1 MTQPPAQPHL
11 TPQFCFSTGAL
22 RDFLRLSRATVDDSI
37 TQNLNALV
45 TPARAGFDPTSTS
58 QRTPRSFPRQIDSQA
73 CQNFKDQVL
82 FPTWHARAEVLHY
95 CGVVATSPDP
105 DDPEALLRQIEAA
118 KDKERVVNERL
129 DPYSGRFFPREP
141 RTEQLAML
149 IRQEKGVENIV
160 RTRTWDM
167 VKQRCGESANT
178 WEEALA
184 GWRSR
189 AAGKVDGHSAE
200 RGNRAEEQRPQR
212 TRTLALWDPKDDTK
226 LGCFKTVP
234 HQNGGLAITERDV
247 RRACGHWW
255 CDFDAVKT
263 DLMGPDSFCPAKSPP
278 SRQTVRS
285 CYGTDTVVAVAA
297 GRIRRALSPKEGSQ
311 LSLGTCVWPESSI
324 QNPTRLRRNLCEY
337 LQLRPWTRTR
347 PIFHFPPHALEKIRV
362 LGPRH
367 NRPLLF
373 FQPCETHFFLD
384 DSAFFSSQCRRYDPR
399 PTTDPMPQPL
409 NSKEASLFRA
419 VIRAYEDKQY
429 KRGLKSADLIL
440 KKNPKHGDTMAMKA
454 LIMNAQGKTEEA
466 FALGKEALTVDMK
479 SHICWHVYGL
489 LYRANKNFEEA
500 IKAYKFALKLEPEST
515 QIQRDLAILQVQ
527 MRDYAGYIS
536 SRTAMLQAR
545 PQLRQS
551 WTALAIA
558 HHLSG
563 DLSAA
568 ENVLTTYE
576 GTLKSTPSR
585 SDYENSEAVMY
596 KNTIIA
602 EQGDYQRA
610 LEHLESAAK
619 HNLDRLEYLEL
630 RAKYLVKL
638 GKKEEA
644 IAAWQALVERNADRP
659 AYFEG
664 LESAHAF
671 SDSDAAARKEIY
683 EKYAKKFPRS
693 DAPRRLPLNFLSGD
707 DFSAAAKEY
716 LTLMFN
722 KGVPSTFANLKHL
735 YSDSAKKEA
744 LEALAQDYLKSSS
757 NSEATNG
764 DRSKGEAAA
773 LYFLAQH
780 YNYHLSRD
788 LTKAHEYVD
797 KAIEKVPDSVDFTM
811 TKARIWKHQGNLQKA
826 SETMDKARTLDTR
839 DRYINT
845 KAAKYQLRNNE
856 TEQALKTV
864 GLFTRADTVGGPL
877 ADLLDMQCVWFLS
890 EDGEAYARQGDDALA
905 LKRFHTVHNIF
916 DVWQEDQFD
925 FHSFSLRKG
934 QIRAYVD
941 MVRWEDHLRDHPFYS
956 RAALDAVAIYLRRA
970 DRPAANG
977 VNGDANGDDA
987 SERKKAAKK
996 AKKEQQRLEREAAD
1010 RAAKQDP
1017 NKGKPASEEPKKK
1030 DEDPLGLKLL
1040 EAEPLSAAMRFVA
1053 PLLQFSPQ
1061 NINAQFAGF
1070 DVYLRRKKY
1079 VLALRSLN
1087 AARELD
1093 ASHPG
1098 VHERV
1103 VEFAHVVRPALES
1116 LPTKVQELIKSEFT
1130 PPAGDL
1136 KKYNEEFL
1144 SNNKAKPTHIVAALK
1159 TRRVLGEDS
1168 AKAEADLANVVKAP
1182 DATFEL
1188 ATEVYNLLKAWRSSE
1203 AETLKKEAHARWPEV
1218 SLFA

>member
-1 MTQPPAQPHL
+1 
-11 TPQFCFSTGAL
+11 
-22 RDFLRLSRATVDDSI
+22 
-37 TQNLNALV
+37 
-45 TPARAGFDPTSTS
+45 
-58 QRTPRSFPRQIDSQA
+58 
-73 CQNFKDQVL
+73 
-82 FPTWHARAEVLHY
+82 
-95 CGVVATSPDP
+95 
-105 DDPEALLRQIEAA
+105 
-118 KDKERVVNERL
+118 
-129 DPYSGRFFPREP
+129 
-141 RTEQLAML
+141 
-149 IRQEKGVENIV
+149 
-160 RTRTWDM
+160 
-167 VKQRCGESANT
+167 
-178 WEEALA
+178 
-184 GWRSR
+184 
-189 AAGKVDGHSAE
+189 
-200 RGNRAEEQRPQR
+200 
-212 TRTLALWDPKDDTK
+212 
-226 LGCFKTVP
+226 
-234 HQNGGLAITERDV
+234 
-247 RRACGHWW
+247 
-255 CDFDAVKT
+255 
-263 DLMGPDSFCPAKSPP
+263 
-278 SRQTVRS
+278 
-285 CYGTDTVVAVAA
+285 
-297 GRIRRALSPKEGSQ
+297 
-311 LSLGTCVWPESSI
+311 
-324 QNPTRLRRNLCEY
+324 
-337 LQLRPWTRTR
+337 
-347 PIFHFPPHALEKIRV
+347 
-362 LGPRH
+362 
-367 NRPLLF
+367 
-373 FQPCETHFFLD
+373 
-384 DSAFFSSQCRRYDPR
+384 
-399 PTTDPMPQPL
+399 MPQPL

-500 IKAYKFALKLEPEST
+500 IKAYKFALRLEPESA

-527 MRDYAGYIS
+527 MRDYAGYIQ

-576 GTLKSTPSR
+576 GTLKATPSR
-585 SDYENSEAVMY
+585 TDYENSEAVMY

-644 IAAWQALVERNADRP
+644 IAAWEALVERNSDRP

-671 SDSDAAARKEIY
+671 SESDIDARKKIY
-683 EKYAKKFPRS
+683 DTYATKFPRS
-693 DAPRRLPLNFLSGD
+693 DAPRRMPLNFLAVGD
-707 DFSAAAKEY
+707 DFRAAAKDY

-744 LEALAQDYLKSSS
+744 LEALAKEYVASQSSS
-757 NSEATNG
+757 SDSTNG

-788 LTKAHEYVD
+788 LAEAHKYID
-797 KAIEKVPDSVDFTM
+797 QAIEKVPKSVDFYM
-811 TKARIWKHQGNLQKA
+811 TKARIYKHQGNLQKA
-826 SETMDKARTLDTR
+826 SETMDHARSLDTK

-856 TEQALKTV
+856 TGKALKTMS
-864 GLFTRADTVGGPL
+864 LFTRADTVGGPL
-877 ADLLDMQCVWFLS
+877 ADLLDMQCVWYLT
-890 EDGEAYARQGDDALA
+890 EDGEAAARKGDEAWA
-905 LKRFHTVHNIF
+905 LKQFHTIHNIF

-970 DRPAANG
+970 DRPSANG
-977 VNGDANGDDA
+977 VNGGANGGDA

-996 AKKEQQRLEREAAD
+996 AMKELQRKEREAAE

-1017 NKGKPASEEPKKK
+1017 NKGKATEEPKKK
-1030 DEDPLGLKLL
+1030 DDDPLGLKLL
-1040 EAEPLSAAMRFVA
+1040 DAEPLSAAMRFVT
-1053 PLLQFSPQ
+1053 PLLQFSPK
-1061 NINAQFAGF
+1061 NIQAQFAGF

-1079 VLALRSLN
+1079 VLALRCLK
-1087 AARELD
+1087 AARALD
-1093 ASHPG
+1093 ESHPG

-1103 VEFAHVVRPALES
+1103 VEFAHVVKAVLES
-1116 LPTKVQELIKSEFT
+1116 LPAKVQEVIKSDFT
-1130 PPAGDL
+1130 PPAADL
-1136 KKYNEEFL
+1136 KKHNEEYL
-1144 SNNKAKPTHIVAALK
+1144 AKNKSSPPHIVAALK
-1159 TRRVLGEDS
+1159 TRRVLGEDRTAVES
-1168 AKAEADLANVVKAP
+1168 DLANVVKAP

-1188 ATEVYNLLKAWRSSE
+1188 ATEVYDLLKAWSSSK
-1203 AETLKKEAHARWPEV
+1203 TDGLKQAAHERWPEV
-1218 SLFA
+1218 TIFA